1 MDNLADR
8 IKAILEA
15 KDMSEAQLSRHVGVS
30 QQAIN
35 SVTNGNTKRPR
46 YIGEIAKALDTSVD
60 WLMYGTGSAPEV
72 ASKPAANVVMP
83 PPKTDFVPG
92 PQDLPIRGNV
102 RGGSE
107 GIFFDNGDIQGTA
120 HRPGNLTG
128 VPNAF
133 ACYVT
138 GDSMEPR
145 YFEGELLYVNPIK
158 PVRPGDFVLIEMVDH
173 QAFIKRL
180 VRRTAD
186 KIIVRQ
192 YNPDKEYVYE
202 SDQVRRIY
210 KVVGQVEG

>member
-1 MDNLADR
+1 MKTLAERLSTALAAMNL
-8 IKAILEA
+8 
-15 KDMSEAQLSRHVGVS
+15 SEAELARRVGVT

-35 SVTNGNTKRPR
+35 SVANGNTKRPR
-46 YIGEIAKALDTSVD
+46 YIGEIAKALDTTVD
-60 WLMYGTGSAPEV
+60 WLLNGTGIGPV
-72 ASKPAANVVMP
+72 AEDGHKSNAVMP
-83 PPKTDFVPG
+83 PLHTDFIPG

-107 GIFFDNGDIQGTA
+107 GLFFDNGDIQGMA

-145 YFEGELLYVNPIK
+145 YFEGELLYINPIK
-158 PVRPGDFVLIEMVDH
+158 PVKPGDFVLVEMFDH

-180 VRRTAD
+180 IRRTAD
-186 KIIVRQ
+186 KVIVAQ
-192 YNPDKEYVYE
+192 YNPQKEYDYPA
-202 SDQVRRIY
+202 DQVKRIY